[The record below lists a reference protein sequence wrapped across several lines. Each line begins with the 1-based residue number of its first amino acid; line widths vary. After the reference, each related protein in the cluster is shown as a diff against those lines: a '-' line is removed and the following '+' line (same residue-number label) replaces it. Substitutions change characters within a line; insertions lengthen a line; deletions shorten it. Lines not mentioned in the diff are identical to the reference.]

1 MFLRSARSRARA
13 LRLAAPLALLLLV
26 HACDRAAAPQAAPAP
41 GQPAPPAAA
50 QGWHCP
56 MHPTVRSDGPG
67 SCPICHMDLVPDE
80 PAAARASSALEGRA
94 PVAIAEDRQ
103 QLIGVRLETVAEEP
117 FVQTLRVAAR
127 VDVDER
133 RLSAVSLKFGG
144 WIEELAVQA
153 VGQLVRPGDA
163 LFTVYSPELLEAE
176 KGYALARSSLAAS
189 DSLVAAAR
197 ERLAK
202 WDVSE
207 DELRALE
214 AGAPPEPRTVVRAR
228 TGGVVTRRDVVQ
240 GARVEAGQELLEL
253 ADLATVWVDGDVYES
268 ELPRLRAG
276 QAATL
281 DLLGGGAPIETTLSF
296 VFPWIEPATRT
307 ARVRAEVD
315 NADGRLL
322 PGQYGTLEIHI
333 DQGPQLTVDADAVVQ
348 TGERALVFVAQPG
361 GHFEPRA
368 VKLGARSGGRIVV
381 TDGLQ
386 AGERVVARGT
396 FLVDSESRL
405 HATLAESAEPPVPG
419 LNDAFAPAHQH

>member
-1 MFLRSARSRARA
+1 MFSRSARSRARA
-13 LRLAAPLALLLLV
+13 LRLAASLALLLAP
-26 HACDRAAAPQAAPAP
+26 ACDHAAPPAAPT

-56 MHPTVRSDGPG
+56 MHPSVRSDGPG

-80 PAAARASSALEGRA
+80 PAAAGAPAAVEGRA
-94 PVAIAEDRQ
+94 PVVLAEDRQ
-103 QLIGVRLETVAEEP
+103 QLVGVRLETVAEEP
-117 FVQTLRVAAR
+117 FTLTLRVAAR
-127 VDVDER
+127 VELDER
-133 RLSAVSLKFGG
+133 RLSTVSLRFGG

-163 LFTVYSPELLEAE
+163 LFTVYSPELLEAQ
-176 KGYALARSSLAAS
+176 KGYALAHGSLAAS

-202 WDVSE
+202 WDLGE

-214 AGAPPEPRTVVRAR
+214 AGAAPEPRTVVRAK

-240 GARVEAGQELLEL
+240 GARVEAGQQLLQL
-253 ADLATVWVDGDVYES
+253 ADLGTVWVDGDVYES
-268 ELPRLRAG
+268 ELPWLHPG

-281 DLLGGGAPIETTLSF
+281 ELLGGGAPIETTLSF

-322 PGQYGTLEIHI
+322 PGQFGTLDIRIE
-333 DQGPQLTVDADAVVQ
+333 QGPQLTVDADAVVQ

-361 GHFEPRA
+361 GHFEPRT
-368 VKLGARSGGRIVV
+368 VELGARSGGRIVV
-381 TDGLQ
+381 THGLQ

-405 HATLAESAEPPVPG
+405 HATLVEAAAPAVPG
-419 LNDAFAPAHQH
+419 QSDAPLPAHQH

>member
-13 LRLAAPLALLLLV
+13 LRLAVPLALLLLAP
-26 HACDRAAAPQAAPAP
+26 ACDRAAAPQAAPAP
-41 GQPAPPAAA
+41 NQSAPPAAA
-50 QGWHCP
+50 HGWHCP
-56 MHPTVRSDGPG
+56 MHPTYRSDGPG
-67 SCPICHMDLVPDE
+67 RCAICHMDLVPDE
-80 PAAARASSALEGRA
+80 PAAAGEASALEGRA

-103 QLIGVRLETVAEEP
+103 QLIGVRLETVAEAP
-117 FVQTLRVAAR
+117 FVQILRVAAR

-176 KGYALARSSLAAS
+176 KGYALAHSSLAES

-207 DELRALE
+207 DDLRALE
-214 AGAPPEPRTVVRAR
+214 AGAAPEPRTVVRAR

-253 ADLATVWVDGDVYES
+253 ADLATVWVDGDVYEG
-268 ELPRLRAG
+268 ELPRLHAG

-281 DLLGGGAPIETTLSF
+281 ELLGGGAPIETTLSF
-296 VFPWIEPATRT
+296 VFPWIEAATRT

-322 PGQYGTLEIHI
+322 PGQYGTLDIRI

-368 VKLGARSGGRIVV
+368 VELGARSGGRIVV
-381 TDGLQ
+381 TAGLQ

-405 HATLAESAEPPVPG
+405 HATLAEAAATPMPG
-419 LNDAFAPAHQH
+419 MNDAPTPAHQH

>member
-1 MFLRSARSRARA
+1 MFFRSARSRARA
-13 LRLAAPLALLLLV
+13 LRLAASLAPLLLAP
-26 HACDRAAAPQAAPAP
+26 ACDRAAAPQAATPASES
-41 GQPAPPAAA
+41 ASPAAA
-50 QGWHCP
+50 HGWHCP
-56 MHPTVRSDGPG
+56 MHPSVRSDGPG

-80 PAAARASSALEGRA
+80 PAAAGEPGAVEGRA
-94 PVAIAEDRQ
+94 PVALTEDRQ
-103 QLIGVRLETVAEEP
+103 QLIGVRLETVAEES

-127 VDVDER
+127 VEVDER
-133 RLSAVSLKFGG
+133 RLSAVSLRFGG

-176 KGYALARSSLAAS
+176 KGYALARGSLAAS

-202 WDVSE
+202 WDVGE
-207 DELRALE
+207 DELHALE
-214 AGAPPEPRTVVRAR
+214 AGAAPEPRTVVRAK

-240 GARVEAGQELLEL
+240 GARVEAGQQLLQL
-253 ADLATVWVDGDVYES
+253 ADLASVWVDGDVYEG
-268 ELPRLRAG
+268 ELPWLHAG

-281 DLLGGGAPIETTLSF
+281 ELLGGGAPIETTLSF

-322 PGQYGTLEIHI
+322 PGQYGALAIRI
-333 DQGPQLTVDADAVVQ
+333 DHGPQLTVDADAVVQ

-368 VKLGARSGGRIVV
+368 VELGARSGGRIVV
-381 TDGLQ
+381 TAGLQ

-405 HATLAESAEPPVPG
+405 HATLAEAAAVAVPG
-419 LNDAFAPAHQH
+419 QSDASSPAHQH

>member
-1 MFLRSARSRARA
+1 MFSRSARSRARA
-13 LRLAAPLALLLLV
+13 LRLAAPLALLLLAS
-26 HACDRAAAPQAAPAP
+26 ACDRAAAPTMEP

-56 MHPTVRSDGPG
+56 MHASVHSDRPG
-67 SCPICHMDLVPDE
+67 SCPICHMDLVPDT
-80 PAAARASSALEGRA
+80 AAAAGETPALEGRA
-94 PVAIAEDRQ
+94 PVAIADDRQ
-103 QLIGVRLETVAEEP
+103 QLIGVRLETVAEAP
-117 FVQTLRVAAR
+117 FVQELRVAAR

-133 RLSAVSLKFGG
+133 RLSTVSLKFGG

-176 KGYALARSSLAAS
+176 KGYALARGSLAAS
-189 DSLVAAAR
+189 DSLLAAAR

-202 WDVSE
+202 WDVGE
-207 DELRALE
+207 DELHALE
-214 AGAPPEPRTVVRAR
+214 GGAAPEPRTVVRAR

-268 ELPRLRAG
+268 ELAGLHAG

-281 DLLGGGAPIETTLSF
+281 ELLGGGAPIETTLSF

-322 PGQYGTLEIHI
+322 PGQYGTLGIRI

-348 TGERALVFVAQPG
+348 TGTRALVFVAG
-361 GHFEPRA
+361 EAGHFEPRE
-368 VKLGARSGGRIVV
+368 VQLGPRSGQRVVV
-381 TDGLQ
+381 TSGLS
-386 AGERVVARGT
+386 AGERVVASGT

-405 HATLAESAEPPVPG
+405 HATLAEAAALPVPG
-419 LNDAFAPAHQH
+419 RNDTPAPAHQH